1 MTFYFFSI
9 SFMFSFSQE
18 DGDPGLV
25 AFICSGLGEMKESD
39 YMHPSVFNDFMAGIF
54 CIFPIKKCVVF
65 KQYLQYTTKV
75 IVLP

>member
-25 AFICSGLGEMKESD
+25 AFICSGQGEINESD
-39 YMHPSVFNDFMAGIF
+39 YMHPSVVTHLWLAYF
-54 CIFPIKKCVVF
+54 VF
-65 KQYLQYTTKV
+65 FQLTRRSILGSDCTMK
-75 IVLP
+75 

>member
-25 AFICSGLGEMKESD
+25 AFICSGLGEIKESD
-39 YMHPSVFNDFMAGIF
+39 LCIHQFLMILWLAYFVFFQLNSVWYSNNIYS
-54 CIFPIKKCVVF
+54 IQQK
-65 KQYLQYTTKV
+65 
-75 IVLP
+75 